1 MYCMKCGKETE
12 NEQVFCKQ
20 CLEVMDRYPIKPGT
34 HVHLPH
40 RNEVPVVKKQSR
52 RRGLSAEE
60 QIVHYKVLVRTLV
73 ALLGAVSV
81 VLGIFIGLYFQQEAP
96 ATDEE
101 APIGQNYTVDPT

>member
-12 NEQVFCKQ
+12 NEQVFCKC
-20 CLEVMDRYPIKPGT
+20 CLEIMDKYPVKPDT

-40 RNEVPVVKKQSR
+40 RNEVPVAKKQSR

-60 QIVHYKVLVRTLV
+60 QIIHYKVLIRTLV

-81 VLGIFIGLYFQQEAP
+81 VLGIFIGLHFQQEKPVA
-96 ATDEE
+96 DEE